1 MSLTTDFNSV
11 QNETAE
17 ATAAV
22 SVPAAAQ
29 AAVPATAQE
38 KPANKFAILKDRFE
52 TIIGAKFLPMEAS
65 TSCSVES
72 AGITVRAQTEQSAGE
87 FLIAEPQSISS
98 YHKLDLGTQG
108 LSDDEKKL
116 QVCCWDNETVTFGDE
131 SFGKDE
137 FMQMVKSRG
146 FGKASW
152 KERAVLY
159 VTYLASDKPVNLTE
173 DESLLAIYMSPSALR
188 EWNGFVAKCFITPSS
203 GDKVLKIKR
212 VVRKTNSGNSYP
224 TSVFE
229 RVDRPAE

>member
-1 MSLTTDFNSV
+1 MSLTQSYETM
-11 QNETAE
+11 QNETA
-17 ATAAV
+17 TAPVTTPAV
-22 SVPAAAQ
+22 QQAAAP
-29 AAVPATAQE
+29 AVAQDRQT
-38 KPANKFAILKDRFE
+38 NKFALLKDRFE
-52 TIIGAKFLPMEAS
+52 SLIGAKFLPMEAS

-116 QVCCWDNETVTFGDE
+116 QVCCWDNETVMFGE
-131 SFGKDE
+131 EQYGKDE

-173 DESLLAIYMSPSALR
+173 DESLLAIYLSPSALR
-188 EWNGFVAKCFITPSS
+188 EWSGFVAKCFLTPTA
-203 GDKVLKIKR
+203 DNKVLKIKR

-229 RVDRPAE
+229 RVDNPVA

>member
-1 MSLTTDFNSV
+1 MSLTRNFEDV
-11 QNETAE
+11 QNETNE
-17 ATAAV
+17 
-22 SVPAAAQ
+22 AAATTPAVQQ
-29 AAVPATAQE
+29 ASAPAVAKAIPT
-38 KPANKFAILKDRFE
+38 NKFSALKDRFE
-52 TIIGAKFLPMEAS
+52 SVIGAKFLPMEAT

-72 AGITVRAQTEQSAGE
+72 AGITIRAQTEQSGGE
-87 FLIAEPQSISS
+87 FLIVEPQSISS

-116 QVCCWDNETVTFGDE
+116 QVCCWDNETVMFGE
-131 SFGKDE
+131 EQYGKDE

-146 FGKASW
+146 FSKASW

-173 DESLLAIYMSPSALR
+173 DESLLAIYLSPSALR
-188 EWNGFVAKCFITPSS
+188 EWNGFIAKCFLTPTSN
-203 GDKVLKIKR
+203 DKVLKIKR

-229 RVDRPAE
+229 RVDAPSA